1 VSPGVANHWLTRAA
15 LILVAI
21 PGLAANRQSSPF
33 DLSGKPTDPFAA
45 SAAAQVFLFVRTDC
59 PITNRYAPELQRL
72 AREYEHQNVRFWM
85 IYPDATE
92 TSDSIRT
99 HIRQY
104 RFPGTALLDP
114 GHQLVKRAR
123 VTIAP
128 EAAVFDAAGTLKY
141 HGRIDDRYVDVG
153 LARAAAQ
160 THDLEDAI
168 AAVVAGKPV
177 AHAETRAVGCWLADI
192 E

>member
-1 VSPGVANHWLTRAA
+1 MDLT
-15 LILVAI
+15 
-21 PGLAANRQSSPF
+21 
-33 DLSGKPTDPFAA
+33 GKASDPFA
-45 SAAAQVFLFVRTDC
+45 SHAAAEVFLFVRTDC

-72 AREYEHQNVRFWM
+72 AREYEHRNVRFWM

-92 TSDSIRT
+92 TTDSIRT

-104 RFPGTALLDP
+104 SFPGTPLRDP
-114 GHQLVKRAR
+114 GHQLVKRGR

-141 HGRIDDRYVDVG
+141 HGRIDDRYVDVAT
-153 LARAAAQ
+153 ARAAAQ
-160 THDLEDAI
+160 THDLEAAI
-168 AAVVAGKPV
+168 SAVLAGRPV